1 MADLLPERT
10 LQTGIQ
16 AIRLR
21 SLKTIGE
28 MDQVV
33 DLEEQIWGYGAPGS
47 DPPYPARALFAIA
60 ESGGQVAGA
69 FADGDLVGFALAWL
83 GSENGTRVP
92 YLHSQLMGV
101 LPDYRSHGIGYH
113 LKLFQRDYA
122 LGSGLELIKWT
133 FDPLLAA
140 NAHLNLKKLGSVI
153 RSYIPNYYGN
163 LQSRFTRGIA
173 SDRVWV
179 SWFVKSQRV
188 QGRIG
193 RSTLATS
200 MDAGLPRATRVQ
212 PDPIS
217 GLARLTGFRL
227 DLDPIRAAGRG
238 ARRLRHAS
246 ENGAEAGSRMA
257 AEDPG
262 HLRPLPEQG
271 LLRLGF
277 LLHGWPERL
286 SAGSFTAVPGP
297 EFRIEPID
305 HGPGT

>member
-10 LQTGIQ
+10 VQTGIQ
-16 AIRLR
+16 VIRFR

-47 DPPYPARALFAIA
+47 DSPYPARALFAIA

-101 LPDYRSHGIGYH
+101 LPAYRSHGIGYH

-153 RSYIPNYYGN
+153 RSYVPNYYGN

-173 SDRVWV
+173 SDRAWV

-188 QGRIG
+188 RGRIG
-193 RSTLATS
+193 RSSSSTS
-200 MDAGLPRATRVQ
+200 TEASLPRVTRVK
-212 PDPIS
+212 PDPLS
-217 GLARLTGFRL
+217 GLARLSGFRL
-227 DLDPIRAAGRG
+227 DLDSKRLLVEVPGDFGTLRRAEPKLAREWQRKIREIFVHYLNRNYCASDFFFRDGRS
-238 ARRLRHAS
+238 AYLLDRS
-246 ENGAEAGSRMA
+246 
-257 AEDPG
+257 
-262 HLRPLPEQG
+262 PLP
-271 LLRLGF
+271 
-277 LLHGWPERL
+277 
-286 SAGSFTAVPGP
+286 
-297 EFRIEPID
+297 RILNSESPD
-305 HGPGT
+305 

>member
-10 LQTGIQ
+10 VQTGSQ
-16 AIRLR
+16 AIHLR
-21 SLKTIGE
+21 ALTTIGE
-28 MDQVV
+28 MDRVV

-47 DPPYPARALFAIA
+47 DFPYPTRALFALA
-60 ESGGQVAGA
+60 ESGGLVAGA

-83 GSENGTRVP
+83 GSENGTGVP

-101 LPDYRSHGIGYH
+101 LPAYRSYGIGYQ

-122 LGSGLELIKWT
+122 LDSGLDLIKWT

-179 SWFVKSQRV
+179 SWFVKSKRV
-188 QGRIG
+188 RRRIA
-193 RSTLATS
+193 RSSSPKSTV
-200 MDAGLPRATRVQ
+200 AGLPRATRVK

-217 GLARLTGFRL
+217 GLARLSGFRL
-227 DLDPIRAAGRG
+227 ELDSKRLLVEVPRDFSTLRRTEPKLAREWQRKIREIFVHYLNRSYCASDFSFLDGRS
-238 ARRLRHAS
+238 AYLLDRS
-246 ENGAEAGSRMA
+246 
-257 AEDPG
+257 
-262 HLRPLPEQG
+262 PLP
-271 LLRLGF
+271 
-277 LLHGWPERL
+277 
-286 SAGSFTAVPGP
+286 
-297 EFRIEPID
+297 RILNSE
-305 HGPGT
+305 

>member
-193 RSTLATS
+193 RSTSATS
-200 MDAGLPRATRVQ
+200 TVAGLPRATRVK

-217 GLARLTGFRL
+217 GLARLSGFRL
-227 DLDPIRAAGRG
+227 DLDSKRLLVEVPADYGTLRRTEPKLAREWQRKIRDIFVHYLNKGYCASDFFFTDGRS
-238 ARRLRHAS
+238 AYLLDRT
-246 ENGAEAGSRMA
+246 
-257 AEDPG
+257 
-262 HLRPLPEQG
+262 PLPQILNSE
-271 LLRLGF
+271 
-277 LLHGWPERL
+277 
-286 SAGSFTAVPGP
+286 
-297 EFRIEPID
+297 
-305 HGPGT
+305 

>member
-1 MADLLPERT
+1 MADLLFERT
-10 LQTGIQ
+10 VQTGIQ

-21 SLKTIGE
+21 GLTTIGE

-47 DPPYPARALFAIA
+47 DSPYPARALFAVA
-60 ESGGQVAGA
+60 ESGGLVAGA
-69 FADGDLVGFALAWL
+69 FAGGDLVGFALSWL

-101 LPDYRSHGIGYH
+101 LPAYRSHGIGYH

-122 LGSGLELIKWT
+122 LNSGLELIKWT

-153 RSYIPNYYGN
+153 RSYLPNYYGN

-188 QGRIG
+188 RGRLD
-193 RSTLATS
+193 RSSPSRSAV
-200 MDAGLPRATRVQ
+200 AELPRATRVR

-217 GLARLTGFRL
+217 GLARLSGFRL
-227 DLDPIRAAGRG
+227 DLDSKRLLVEVPGDFSTLRRTEPKLAREWQRKIREIFVHYLNRSYCASDFFFMDGRG
-238 ARRLRHAS
+238 AYLLDRS
-246 ENGAEAGSRMA
+246 
-257 AEDPG
+257 
-262 HLRPLPEQG
+262 PLPQI
-271 LLRLGF
+271 LN
-277 LLHGWPERL
+277 
-286 SAGSFTAVPGP
+286 SQ
-297 EFRIEPID
+297 
-305 HGPGT
+305 